1 MQDAKV
7 NLEIN
12 SEALYVLLCLM
23 SLWLITSECKHP
35 RVHAAFVRGRSTC
48 QLQQSVR
55 VGSVV
60 CVFVGAIAGG
70 RGCLL
75 L

>member
-1 MQDAKV
+1 
-7 NLEIN
+7 
-12 SEALYVLLCLM
+12 M
-23 SLWLITSECKHP
+23 SLWLIISEREHP

-48 QLQQSVR
+48 QLQQSIK
-55 VGSVV
+55 GAASVV
-60 CVFVGAIAGG
+60 CVFVGASAGG